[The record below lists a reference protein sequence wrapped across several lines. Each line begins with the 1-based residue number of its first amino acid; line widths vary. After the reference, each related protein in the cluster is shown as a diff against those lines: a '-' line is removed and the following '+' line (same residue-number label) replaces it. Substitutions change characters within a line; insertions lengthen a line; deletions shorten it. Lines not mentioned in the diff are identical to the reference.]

1 VTAAPIAIT
10 TGEPAGIGPEIALLA
25 AQAQARPCV
34 LLGDRALLEHTA
46 RALKLPW
53 PPPSPCSVLHE
64 PVLQPVV
71 PGHPSPANAGYV
83 LKLLDRAVRGCR
95 SGEFGA
101 IATAPVHKATIYEA
115 GIAFSGHTEYLA
127 AATGARCVVM
137 MLVGAGLRVAL
148 ATTHL
153 PLAKVPAAITPE
165 LIGLTLDV
173 LHHELTSRFGIPRPH
188 IAVAGLNPHAGES
201 GFLGREEIEVIGP
214 AIAAARRRGI
224 DADGPW
230 PADTLFVPARA
241 GSVDA
246 IVAMYHDQGLAPLKY
261 ASFGH
266 AVNVTL
272 GLPLVRTSVDHGTA
286 LDLAGTGQAD
296 PSSMVAAIELA
307 AQLAATQV
315 SPLEAA
321 RNSLSRLRERGGG
334 EGLGHVDLGRWLRI
348 GFASARSAPGAPPLQ
363 PELPARCGLDR
374 PDRRSDRTAAG

>member
-1 VTAAPIAIT
+1 MTAAPIAIT
-10 TGEPAGIGPEIALLA
+10 TGEPAGIGPEIALRA

-101 IATAPVHKATIYEA
+101 IATAPVHKATMNEA

-188 IAVAGLNPHAGES
+188 IAVAGLNPHAGEH
-201 GFLGREEIEVIGP
+201 GLFGREEETVIAP
-214 AIAAARRRGI
+214 AIGLCRDSGVNVSGPFPGDTVFIRACRGEF
-224 DADGPW
+224 D
-230 PADTLFVPARA
+230 V
-241 GSVDA
+241 V
-246 IVAMYHDQGLAPLKY
+246 VACYHDQGLIPVKLMA
-261 ASFGH
+261 FGQ

-272 GLPLVRTSVDHGTA
+272 GLPIVRTSVDHGTA
-286 LDLAGTGQAD
+286 FDIAGKGVAN
-296 PSSMVAAIELA
+296 PESMIAAVLLA
-307 AQLAATQV
+307 AKL
-315 SPLEAA
+315 
-321 RNSLSRLRERGGG
+321 
-334 EGLGHVDLGRWLRI
+334 
-348 GFASARSAPGAPPLQ
+348 ARS
-363 PELPARCGLDR
+363 
-374 PDRRSDRTAAG
+374 RRSD

>member
-1 VTAAPIAIT
+1 MTAAPIAIT
-10 TGEPAGIGPEIALLA
+10 TGEPAGIGPEIALRA

-101 IATAPVHKATIYEA
+101 IATAPVHKATMNEA

-153 PLAKVPAAITPE
+153 PLAKVAAAITPE

-315 SPLEAA
+315 SPYL
-321 RNSLSRLRERGGG
+321 RLG
-334 EGLGHVDLGRWLRI
+334 EGPVFL
-348 GFASARSAPGAPPLQ
+348 
-363 PELPARCGLDR
+363 PETVHWP
-374 PDRRSDRTAAG
+374 